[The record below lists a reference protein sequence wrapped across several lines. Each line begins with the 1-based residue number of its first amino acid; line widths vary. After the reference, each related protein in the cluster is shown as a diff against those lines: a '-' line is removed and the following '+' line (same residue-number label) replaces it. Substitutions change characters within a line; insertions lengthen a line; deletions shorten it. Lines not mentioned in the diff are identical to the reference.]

1 MYRYRKPVYSK
12 EQYRIWAEQGR
23 KNREFAESL
32 YAGVRRGL
40 LEVHEATDR
49 MCGYLRCLCD
59 MGMITENTRSKMY
72 TDFVAKVLELETK

>member
-12 EQYRIWAEQGR
+12 EQYRIWAEAGR
-23 KNREFAESL
+23 D
-32 YAGVRRGL
+32 L

-49 MCGYLRCLCD
+49 MYGYLRCQCD

-72 TDFVAKVLELETK
+72 ADFVAKVLELETK

>member
-1 MYRYRKPVYSK
+1 MINEKIMETV
-12 EQYRIWAEQGR
+12 
-23 KNREFAESL
+23 ESL
-32 YAGVRRGL
+32 YAGVRRDL

-72 TDFVAKVLELETK
+72 ADFVAKVLELETK

>member
-1 MYRYRKPVYSK
+1 MMNEKMMETVESLTV
-12 EQYRIWAEQGR
+12 
-23 KNREFAESL
+23 ESL

-72 TDFVAKVLELETK
+72 TDFVEKVLELETK

>member
-1 MYRYRKPVYSK
+1 MKKMMETV
-12 EQYRIWAEQGR
+12 
-23 KNREFAESL
+23 ESM

-59 MGMITENTRSKMY
+59 MGMITENTCSKMY
-72 TDFVAKVLELETK
+72 ADFVAKVLELETK

>member
-12 EQYRIWAEQGR
+12 EQYRIWAEEG
-23 KNREFAESL
+23 
-32 YAGVRRGL
+32 RGL

-72 TDFVAKVLELETK
+72 ADFVAKVLELETK

>member
-1 MYRYRKPVYSK
+1 MMNEKMM
-12 EQYRIWAEQGR
+12 ETI
-23 KNREFAESL
+23 ESL

-59 MGMITENTRSKMY
+59 MRMITENTRSKMY
-72 TDFVAKVLELETK
+72 TDFVEKVLELETK

>member
-1 MYRYRKPVYSK
+1 MNEKMMETV
-12 EQYRIWAEQGR
+12 
-23 KNREFAESL
+23 ESL

-40 LEVHEATDR
+40 VEVQEATDR
-49 MCGYLRCLCD
+49 MHGYLQCLCD